1 MSKAKLLTGAIDLL
15 NKGVK
20 PVLLTGGATLGAAGI
35 ANLAFPET
43 FEQDA
48 ASTLKR
54 DGDKYEFDPL
64 MGEDGGYRVK
74 RGLGESLADFAFRR
88 GDDIQEQG
96 KANRKKDLEESS
108 QYIKDAIALNPAFKD
123 TIVGDG
129 DKDIYNAEA
138 LKIKQKAG
146 IIDDIAETDLTSQ
159 SRDKLFTKDINALR
173 ALKTRLTK
181 QRKVADAQEDSTIR
195 YGLRENVEA
204 RRVADR
210 DRLDILESRLADR
223 QFQQIQSQNNF
234 QLQMDQLGLA
244 NRRYDME
251 AARNERR
258 DRRETLGI
266 LLQGLRNVQNNL
278 VNY

>member
-1 MSKAKLLTGAIDLL
+1 MSKVKLLTGAIDLL

-96 KANRKKDLEESS
+96 KANRKKDLEKANK
-108 QYIKDAIALNPAFKD
+108 YIEEAIILNPAFKA
-123 TIVGDG
+123 TIEGDG
-129 DKDIYNAEA
+129 DLDEYNAKA
-138 LKIKQKAG
+138 LEITKKAP
-146 IIDDIAETDLTSQ
+146 IIDEIANTGLET
-159 SRDKLFTKDINALR
+159 RDKSILFKEDINALR
-173 ALKTRLTK
+173 ALRTRLKGDK
-181 QRKVADAQEDSTIR
+181 QVADAQRSSSVN
-195 YGLRENVEA
+195 YGLKENVAVGRLIPAGTGTPKFSDLLVGVDGDDSPETKA
-204 RRVADR
+204 DDAVA
-210 DRLDILESRLADR
+210 
-223 QFQQIQSQNNF
+223 
-234 QLQMDQLGLA
+234 
-244 NRRYDME
+244 
-251 AARNERR
+251 
-258 DRRETLGI
+258 
-266 LLQGLRNVQNNL
+266 
-278 VNY
+278 

>member
-1 MSKAKLLTGAIDLL
+1 MSKVKLLTGAIDLL

-88 GDDIQEQG
+88 GDDIQKQG

-108 QYIKDAIALNPAFKD
+108 EYIIDAIALNPAFKD

-129 DKDIYNAEA
+129 DKDIYE
-138 LKIKQKAG
+138 
-146 IIDDIAETDLTSQ
+146 
-159 SRDKLFTKDINALR
+159 F
-173 ALKTRLTK
+173 
-181 QRKVADAQEDSTIR
+181 
-195 YGLRENVEA
+195 
-204 RRVADR
+204 
-210 DRLDILESRLADR
+210 
-223 QFQQIQSQNNF
+223 
-234 QLQMDQLGLA
+234 
-244 NRRYDME
+244 
-251 AARNERR
+251 
-258 DRRETLGI
+258 
-266 LLQGLRNVQNNL
+266 
-278 VNY
+278 